1 MTGKAVRLLRLPVV
15 NYGGS
20 PLQIVR
26 TQQNDANSR
35 IIKAVIFD
43 DANYVYY

>member
-1 MTGKAVRLLRLPVV
+1 MTGKAVRLLQLPVV

-35 IIKAVIFD
+35 VIKAVIFD
-43 DANYVYY
+43 EKHFWY